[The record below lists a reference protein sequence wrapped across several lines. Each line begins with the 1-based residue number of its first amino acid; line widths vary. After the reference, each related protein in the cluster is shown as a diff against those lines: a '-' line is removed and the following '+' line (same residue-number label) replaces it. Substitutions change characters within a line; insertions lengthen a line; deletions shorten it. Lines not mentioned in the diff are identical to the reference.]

1 MQVYWAPT
9 SIPAFHLSPILRTMS
24 RCADRKPRAARGTH
38 PRSAGLSVVPAYLLD
53 SPEAEPSPPPSSLYL
68 TGGKVLGHLTCFV
81 LGFLAS
87 PTSSQK
93 ETGPCHHLRF
103 HLLQTCVS
111 VRLSHTPKVTALGSA
126 SGGGRIAA
134 FGDVGVTAGFP
145 GR

>member
-1 MQVYWAPT
+1 MRGYRALT
-9 SIPAFHLSPILRTMS
+9 SIPAFHLSPILRTVS
-24 RCADRKPRAARGTH
+24 RSADRKPRASRGTH
-38 PRSAGLSVVPAYLLD
+38 PRRAGLPIVPAYLLD

-68 TGGKVLGHLTCFV
+68 TGGKVLGHPTCFV

-93 ETGPCHHLRF
+93 ETGPRHHLRF

-126 SGGGRIAA
+126 SGGGRTAA
-134 FGDVGVTAGFP
+134 SGDVGVTAGFP
-145 GR
+145 WR